1 MAEDMQAGPGLV
13 PTVCGWMNG
22 AWGEEEDAGG
32 VSVGPPV
39 LCIRPWVALRILKLS
54 VGRTGLCLPPTALLV
69 LQSLSCCA
77 PGGGAGGQL
86 PQLHFS

>member
-39 LCIRPWVALRILKLS
+39 LCILPWVALGIPKLCLA
-54 VGRTGLCLPPTALLV
+54 RTGPCLPPTALLV